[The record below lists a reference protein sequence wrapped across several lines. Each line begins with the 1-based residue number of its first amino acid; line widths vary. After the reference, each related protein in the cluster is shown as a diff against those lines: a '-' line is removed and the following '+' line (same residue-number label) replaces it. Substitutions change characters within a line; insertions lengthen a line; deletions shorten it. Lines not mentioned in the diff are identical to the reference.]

1 MWFRAVGR
9 ILTLTLSLLTA
20 LLAVEAQPAEK
31 VPRIGVIMQGVP
43 PGEAGDELDVLRQ
56 GLRDLGY
63 VEGPTIALEVR

>member
-1 MWFRAVGR
+1 MWFSAIGC

-20 LLAVEAQPAEK
+20 LLAAEAQPAEK
-31 VPRIGVIMQGVP
+31 VPRIGVIMQSVP